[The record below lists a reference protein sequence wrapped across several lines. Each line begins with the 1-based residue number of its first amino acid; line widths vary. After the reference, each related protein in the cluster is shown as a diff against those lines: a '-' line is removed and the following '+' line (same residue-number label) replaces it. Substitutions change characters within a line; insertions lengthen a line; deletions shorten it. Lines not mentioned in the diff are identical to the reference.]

1 MKKITPFLWFD
12 DNAEEA
18 AKFYVSV
25 FKKGRI
31 VSRMT
36 MGKKKGKPVGV
47 TFQIEGLELIAFN
60 GGPHYKL
67 SPAISL
73 FVDCKTQKEVDTLWN
88 KLSKGGEESR
98 CGWLTDKFGM
108 SWQIIPSMLSKNLY
122 DKDPVRAGRVFEAML
137 KMGKIDI
144 AKLQKA
150 YKGEA

>member
-1 MKKITPFLWFD
+1 MKKITPFLWFN

-25 FKKGRI
+25 FKKGKI

-36 MGKKKGKPVGV
+36 MGKKKGKPLGV
-47 TFQIEGLELIAFN
+47 VFQVEGLELIAFN
-60 GGPHYKL
+60 GGPHFQL

-73 FVDCKTQKEVDTLWN
+73 YVDCKDQKEVDALWK

-108 SWQIIPSMLSKNLY
+108 SWQIIPSILSKNLY
-122 DKDPVRAGRVFEAML
+122 DKDPARAGRVFEAMM

-144 AKLQKA
+144 AALQKA
-150 YKGEA
+150 YKG